1 MILKDKVV
9 LITGSSEGIGRE
21 TAFKFAAE
29 GAKLVITYRKD
40 KKEAYDVAK
49 MCKELGATDVL
60 VLQLDVSDDKS
71 IKKCVKAVVKK
82 FRHISILINN
92 AGILVWNGFVKQSFK
107 DIEHQV
113 NVNVSG
119 TMKMTHE
126 ALPHVKDLII
136 NIASGAGKTAYAD
149 IVPYC
154 ATKFAIRGF
163 TQGLA
168 QEVKIP
174 VVAVNPGMT
183 ATRMTNFRGVK
194 PEKVAEVILNTAKGK
209 IKVRSGGDVDVWEHI

>member
-49 MCKELGATDVL
+49 MCKELGAADVL

-183 ATRMTNFRGVK
+183 ATRMTNWRGVK

-209 IKVRSGGDVDVWEHI
+209 IKVKSGGDVDVWEHI